1 MAAVLGSLALL
12 ALLFGVVNLV
22 RPTGQLGVS
31 DRGKAGWWVAVS
43 SVIFTVAVVSGGPG
57 PEDGPTP
64 TTLTEDVR
72 ESTTSSLGS
81 ETTTTS
87 AVATT
92 STPPASPTSSAAVS
106 TTSSRGPAAPRS
118 DLFGPPVAGPS
129 GDPAGPLIPSAEVVT
144 VLGITDGDTI
154 DVVRS
159 DGSTDT
165 VRLIGVNAPERGE
178 CWAPEAARV
187 LEVLASVGEEVGM
200 SIDESDRDQ
209 FGRLLRYLWVGS
221 LSINEELVRRGAA
234 ISRRYPPD
242 TALAD
247 RLEAAQDDA
256 MTAGLG
262 LWAPDACG
270 PSVHAD
276 LRFVEWR
283 PDAAGNDNEN
293 LNDEWIRIQNQGDV
307 VVDLA
312 GWGIKD
318 ESASNRFAFPSEF
331 TLIPGEVVT
340 VYSGCGEDFGTD
352 LYWCSVG
359 SAIWNNDGD
368 TAFLT
373 DPSGNTHASR
383 PYAP

>member
-12 ALLFGVVNLV
+12 AVVFGVVNLV
-22 RPTGQLGVS
+22 RPTGLLGVS
-31 DRGKAGWWVAVS
+31 DRGRAGWWVAVS
-43 SVIFTVAVVSGGPG
+43 SVIFMVAVVSGDPD
-57 PEDGPTP
+57 PKDGPTP
-64 TTLTEDVR
+64 TTLAENGR
-72 ESTTSSLGS
+72 QSTTSSLRS
-81 ETTTTS
+81 ESSTTS
-87 AVATT
+87 EVGTT
-92 STPPASPTSSAAVS
+92 STPPASSTSSAGAT
-106 TTSSRGPAAPRS
+106 TTSSRGPAPQP
-118 DLFGPPVAGPS
+118 DVFGPPVAGPS
-129 GDPAGPLIPSAEVVT
+129 GDPDGPLIPSAEVAT

-154 DVVRS
+154 DVVRG

-187 LEVLASVGEEVGM
+187 LEALASSGEGIGM

-209 FGRLLRYLWVGS
+209 FGRLLRYLWLGS

-242 TALAD
+242 TALAE

-256 MTAGLG
+256 MSAGLG

-270 PSVHAD
+270 PSVDAE
-276 LRFVEWR
+276 LRFGEWR

-293 LNDEWIRIQNQGDV
+293 LNDEWIRIQNEGDG
-307 VVDLA
+307 VVDLT
-312 GWGIKD
+312 GWGIRD

-373 DPSGNTHASR
+373 DPSGNTHTSR
-383 PYAP
+383 SYAP